1 MKGCFIMKKILIIED
16 DRNLLNELREFLENR
31 GYEVSSVD
39 NFLRASDFALKKR
52 PDLVILDINLPGI
65 SGFDIC
71 RAIKEKSNIPVL
83 MLTSRIGIEDE
94 IKGLEIGADEYL
106 AKPVDTRML
115 ILRME
120 KLLNLFNHFQDIISV
135 GDLSLELSTSKLSYK
150 DTYLIL
156 PQTEADI
163 IKKLMEAFPEIV
175 SKDDLLKAVW
185 STIYIDENILQVN
198 ITRLRKKLKNLG
210 PYNIFNKRGYGYGL
224 GEADE

>member
-1 MKGCFIMKKILIIED
+1 MKKILIIED
-16 DRNLLNELREFLENR
+16 DRNLLNELREFLENN
-31 GYEVSSVD
+31 GYEVASVD
-39 NFLRASDFALKKR
+39 NFLKANDIALEMR

-71 RAIKEKSNIPVL
+71 REIKEKSNIPVL
-83 MLTSRIGIEDE
+83 MLTSRVGIEDE

-106 AKPVDTRML
+106 AKPVDTRRL

-120 KLLNLFNHFQDIISV
+120 KLLDLFDHFQDIISV
-135 GDLSLELSTSKLSYK
+135 GDLSLELSTCKLSYK
-150 DTYLIL
+150 EAYLIL

-163 IKKLMEAFPEIV
+163 IKKLMESSPEIV
-175 SKDDLLKAVW
+175 TKDDLLKAVW

-210 PYNIFNKRGYGYGL
+210 PYNIYNKRGQGYGL
-224 GEADE
+224 GEIDE

>member
-1 MKGCFIMKKILIIED
+1 MKKILIIED
-16 DRNLLNELREFLENR
+16 DRNLLNELREFLERN
-31 GYEVSSVD
+31 GYQVESVD
-39 NFLRASDFALKKR
+39 NFLIASQIALEMR

-71 RAIKEKSNIPVL
+71 KEIKEKSNIPVL
-83 MLTSRIGIEDE
+83 MLTSRVGIEDE

-106 AKPVDTRML
+106 AKPVDTRRL

-120 KLLNLFNHFQDIISV
+120 KLLDLFDHFQDIISV
-135 GDLSLELSTSKLSYK
+135 GDLSLELSTCKLSYK
-150 DTYLIL
+150 EAYLIL

-163 IKKLMEAFPEIV
+163 IKKLMESYPQIV
-175 SKDDLLKAVW
+175 TKDELLMAVW

-210 PYNIFNKRGYGYGL
+210 PYNIYNKRGQGYGL
-224 GEADE
+224 GEIDD

>member
-1 MKGCFIMKKILIIED
+1 MKGYFIMKKILIIED

-39 NFLRASDFALKKR
+39 NFLRASELVLEKR

-135 GDLSLELSTSKLSYK
+135 GELSLELSTSKLSYK

-163 IKKLMEAFPEIV
+163 IKKLMEAYPEIV
-175 SKDDLLKAVW
+175 SKDDLLEAVW

-210 PYNIFNKRGYGYGL
+210 PYNIFNKRGQGYGL
-224 GEADE
+224 GEANE

>member
-1 MKGCFIMKKILIIED
+1 MKKILIIED
-16 DRNLLNELREFLENR
+16 DRNLLNELREFLENK
-31 GYEVSSVD
+31 GYEVGTVND
-39 NFLRASDFALKKR
+39 FLKASDFALETR

-71 RAIKEKSNIPVL
+71 KSIKEKSNIPIL

-106 AKPVDTRML
+106 AKPVDTRRL

-120 KLLNLFNHFQDIISV
+120 KLLNLFDHFQDIISV

-150 DTYLIL
+150 DSYLIL
-156 PQTEADI
+156 TQTEADI
-163 IKKLMEAFPEIV
+163 IKKLMESYPEIV
-175 SKDDLLKAVW
+175 TKDDLLEAVW

-210 PYNIFNKRGYGYGL
+210 SYNIYNKRGKGYGL
-224 GEADE
+224 GVCDE

>member
-16 DRNLLNELREFLENR
+16 DRNLLNELKEFLENR

-120 KLLNLFNHFQDIISV
+120 KLLNLFNYFQDIISV
-135 GDLSLELSTSKLSYK
+135 GELSLELSTSKLSYK

-163 IKKLMEAFPEIV
+163 VKKLMQAYPEIV
-175 SKDDLLKAVW
+175 SKDDLLEAVW

-198 ITRLRKKLKNLG
+198 ITRLRKKIKNLG
-210 PYNIFNKRGYGYGL
+210 PYNIYNKRGQGYGL

>member
-1 MKGCFIMKKILIIED
+1 MKKIIIVED
-16 DRNLLNELREFLENR
+16 DRNLLNELKEFLEKRN
-31 GYEVSSVD
+31 YEVVGVN
-39 NFLRASDFALKKR
+39 NFLLADQIILDNK

-71 RAIKEKSNIPVL
+71 RSIKEKSNIPVL
-83 MLTSRIGIEDE
+83 MLTSRVGIEDE
-94 IKGLEIGADEYL
+94 IRGLSIGADEYL
-106 AKPVDTRML
+106 AKPVDTRRL

-120 KLLNLFNHFQDIISV
+120 KLLDLFDHFQDQISI
-135 GDLSLELSTSKLSYK
+135 GDLSLDLSTSKLSYK
-150 DTYLIL
+150 DSYLIL

-163 IKKLMEAFPEIV
+163 IRKLMEAYPEIV
-175 SKDDLLKAVW
+175 SKDDLLQAVW

-210 PYNIFNKRGYGYGL
+210 PYNIYNKRGKGYGL

>member
-1 MKGCFIMKKILIIED
+1 MKKILIIED
-16 DRNLLNELREFLENR
+16 DRNLLNELRDFLENM
-31 GYEVSSVD
+31 GYEVASVD
-39 NFLRASDFALKKR
+39 NFLKANDLALKMR

-71 RAIKEKSNIPVL
+71 KEIKEKSNTPVL
-83 MLTSRIGIEDE
+83 MLTSRVGIEDE

-106 AKPVDTRML
+106 AKPVDTRRL

-120 KLLNLFNHFQDIISV
+120 KLLDLFDHFQDIISV
-135 GDLSLELSTSKLSYK
+135 GDLSLELSTCKLSYK
-150 DTYLIL
+150 EAYLIL

-163 IKKLMEAFPEIV
+163 IKKLMESYPQIV
-175 SKDDLLKAVW
+175 TKDELLMAVW

-210 PYNIFNKRGYGYGL
+210 PYNIYNKRGQGYGL
-224 GEADE
+224 GEIDD

>member
-1 MKGCFIMKKILIIED
+1 M
-16 DRNLLNELREFLENR
+16 
-31 GYEVSSVD
+31 
-39 NFLRASDFALKKR
+39 
-52 PDLVILDINLPGI
+52 DINLPGI

-163 IKKLMEAFPEIV
+163 IKKLMEAYPEIV
-175 SKDDLLKAVW
+175 SKDDLLEAVW

-210 PYNIFNKRGYGYGL
+210 PYNIFNKRGQGYGL

>member
-1 MKGCFIMKKILIIED
+1 MKGYFIMKKILIIED

-39 NFLRASDFALKKR
+39 NFLRASEIALEKR

-163 IKKLMEAFPEIV
+163 IKKLMEAYPEIV
-175 SKDDLLKAVW
+175 SKDDLLEAVW

-210 PYNIFNKRGYGYGL
+210 PYNIFNKRGQGYGL

>member
-39 NFLRASDFALKKR
+39 NFLRASEIALEKR

-135 GDLSLELSTSKLSYK
+135 GELSLELSTSKLSYK

-175 SKDDLLKAVW
+175 SKDDLLEAVW

-210 PYNIFNKRGYGYGL
+210 PYNIYNKRGQGYGL

>member
-1 MKGCFIMKKILIIED
+1 MKGYFIMKKILIIED

-39 NFLRASDFALKKR
+39 NFLRASEIVLKKR
-52 PDLVILDINLPGI
+52 PDLVVLDINLPGI

-135 GDLSLELSTSKLSYK
+135 GDLSLELSTPKLSYK

-163 IKKLMEAFPEIV
+163 IKKLMEAYPEIV
-175 SKDDLLKAVW
+175 SKDDLLEAVW

-210 PYNIFNKRGYGYGL
+210 PYNIFNKRGQGYGL

>member
-1 MKGCFIMKKILIIED
+1 MKKIIIVED
-16 DRNLLNELREFLENR
+16 DRNLLNELKEFLEKRN
-31 GYEVSSVD
+31 YDVSGIN
-39 NFLRASDFALKKR
+39 NFLLADQIILDNK

-83 MLTSRIGIEDE
+83 MLTSRVGIEDE
-94 IKGLEIGADEYL
+94 IKGLSIGADEYL
-106 AKPVDTRML
+106 AKPVDTRRL

-120 KLLNLFNHFQDIISV
+120 KLLDLFDHFQDQISI
-135 GDLSLELSTSKLSYK
+135 GDLSLDLSTSKLSYK
-150 DTYLIL
+150 DSYLIL

-163 IKKLMEAFPEIV
+163 IRKLMEAYPEIV
-175 SKDDLLKAVW
+175 SKDDLLQAVW

-210 PYNIFNKRGYGYGL
+210 PYNIYNKRGKGYGL

>member
-1 MKGCFIMKKILIIED
+1 MG
-16 DRNLLNELREFLENR
+16 NR
-31 GYEVSSVD
+31 GYEVSSID
-39 NFLRASDFALKKR
+39 NFLKASEEALDLK

-71 RAIKEKSNIPVL
+71 RSLKEKSNIPIL

-106 AKPVDTRML
+106 AKPVDTRRL

-120 KLLNLFNHFQDIISV
+120 KLLNLFDHFQDIISV
-135 GDLSLELSTSKLSYK
+135 GELRLELSTCKLSYK
-150 DTYLIL
+150 DAYLIL

-163 IKKLMEAFPEIV
+163 VKKLMESYPEIV
-175 SKDDLLKAVW
+175 TKDDLLEAVW

-198 ITRLRKKLKNLG
+198 ITRLRKKLKNLS
-210 PYNIFNKRGYGYGL
+210 PYNIYNKRGSGYGL
-224 GEADE
+224 GVYDE

>member
-1 MKGCFIMKKILIIED
+1 MKKILIIED
-16 DRNLLNELREFLENR
+16 DRNLLNELKEFLQNK
-31 GYEVSSVD
+31 GYEVGSVD
-39 NFLRASDFALKKR
+39 NFLKSIDLVLEER

-71 RAIKEKSNIPVL
+71 RDIKEKSNIPVL

-106 AKPVDTRML
+106 SKPVDTRKL

-120 KLLNLFNHFQDIISV
+120 KLLDLFDHFQDIISV
-135 GDLSLELSTSKLSYK
+135 GDLSLELSTCKLSYK
-150 DTYLIL
+150 DSYLIL

-163 IKKLMEAFPEIV
+163 IKKLMESYPEIV
-175 SKDDLLKAVW
+175 SKDDLLMAVW

-198 ITRLRKKLKNLG
+198 ITRLRKKLKNLSS
-210 PYNIFNKRGYGYGL
+210 YTIYNKRGKGYGL
-224 GEADE
+224 GDCDE

>member
-1 MKGCFIMKKILIIED
+1 MG
-16 DRNLLNELREFLENR
+16 NR
-31 GYEVSSVD
+31 GYEVSSID
-39 NFLRASDFALKKR
+39 NFLKASEEALDLK

-71 RAIKEKSNIPVL
+71 RSLKEKSNIPIL

-106 AKPVDTRML
+106 AKPVDTRRL

-120 KLLNLFNHFQDIISV
+120 KLLNLFDHFQDIISV
-135 GDLSLELSTSKLSYK
+135 GELRLELSTCKLSYK
-150 DTYLIL
+150 DAYLIL

-163 IKKLMEAFPEIV
+163 VKKLMESYPKIV
-175 SKDDLLKAVW
+175 TKDDLLEAVW

-198 ITRLRKKLKNLG
+198 ITRLRKKLKNLS
-210 PYNIFNKRGYGYGL
+210 PYNIYNKRGSGYGL
-224 GEADE
+224 GVYDE

>member
-1 MKGCFIMKKILIIED
+1 MG
-16 DRNLLNELREFLENR
+16 NR
-31 GYEVSSVD
+31 GYEVSSID
-39 NFLRASDFALKKR
+39 NFLKASEEALDLK

-71 RAIKEKSNIPVL
+71 RSLKEKSNIPIL

-106 AKPVDTRML
+106 AKPVDTRRL

-120 KLLNLFNHFQDIISV
+120 KLLNLFDHFQDIISV
-135 GDLSLELSTSKLSYK
+135 GELRLELSTCKLSYK
-150 DTYLIL
+150 EAYLIL

-163 IKKLMEAFPEIV
+163 VKKLMESYPEIV
-175 SKDDLLKAVW
+175 TKDDLLEAVW

-198 ITRLRKKLKNLG
+198 ITRLRKKLKNLS
-210 PYNIFNKRGYGYGL
+210 PYNIYNKRGSGYGL
-224 GEADE
+224 GVYDE

>member
-1 MKGCFIMKKILIIED
+1 MKKILIIED
-16 DRNLLNELREFLENR
+16 DRNLLKELMEFLENR
-31 GYEVSSVD
+31 GYEALSVE
-39 NFLRASDFALKKR
+39 NFLKASEKVLEIK

-71 RAIKEKSNIPVL
+71 REIKEKSNIPVL
-83 MLTSRIGIEDE
+83 MLTSRVGIEDE

-120 KLLNLFNHFQDIISV
+120 KLLDLFGHFQDIISV
-135 GDLSLELSTSKLSYK
+135 NDLNLEISTSKLSYK
-150 DTYLIL
+150 DSYLIL

-163 IKKLMEAFPEIV
+163 IKKLMESYPEIV

-198 ITRLRKKLKNLG
+198 ITRLRKKLSKLG
-210 PYNIFNKRGYGYGL
+210 PYNIYNKRGKGYGL
-224 GEADE
+224 GEIDE

>member
-1 MKGCFIMKKILIIED
+1 M
-16 DRNLLNELREFLENR
+16 ENR

-175 SKDDLLKAVW
+175 SKDDLLEAVW

>member
-1 MKGCFIMKKILIIED
+1 MKKILIIED
-16 DRNLLNELREFLENR
+16 DRNLLNELIEFLENR
-31 GYEVSSVD
+31 GYEVESVD
-39 NFLRASDFALKKR
+39 NFLRASELVLEKR

-135 GDLSLELSTSKLSYK
+135 GELSLELSTSKLSYK

-163 IKKLMEAFPEIV
+163 IKKLMEAYPEIV
-175 SKDDLLKAVW
+175 SKDDLLEAVW

-210 PYNIFNKRGYGYGL
+210 PYNIFNKRGQGYGL
-224 GEADE
+224 GEANE

>member
-1 MKGCFIMKKILIIED
+1 MKKILIIED
-16 DRNLLNELREFLENR
+16 DRNLLNELREFLENN
-31 GYEVSSVD
+31 GYEVASVD
-39 NFLRASDFALKKR
+39 NFLKASEIALEMR

-71 RAIKEKSNIPVL
+71 RKIKEKSNIPVL
-83 MLTSRIGIEDE
+83 MLTSRVGIEDE

-106 AKPVDTRML
+106 AKPVDTRRL

-120 KLLNLFNHFQDIISV
+120 KLLDLFDHFQDIISV
-135 GDLSLELSTSKLSYK
+135 GDLSLELSTCKLSYK
-150 DTYLIL
+150 EAYLIL

-163 IKKLMEAFPEIV
+163 IKKLMESFPDIV
-175 SKDDLLKAVW
+175 AKDDLLMAVW

-210 PYNIFNKRGYGYGL
+210 PYNIYNKRGQGYGL
-224 GEADE
+224 GEIDE

>member
-1 MKGCFIMKKILIIED
+1 MKKILIIED
-16 DRNLLNELREFLENR
+16 DRNLLNELREFLENN
-31 GYEVSSVD
+31 GYEVASVD
-39 NFLRASDFALKKR
+39 NFLKANDIALEMR

-71 RAIKEKSNIPVL
+71 REIKEKSNIPVL
-83 MLTSRIGIEDE
+83 MLTSRVGIEDE

-106 AKPVDTRML
+106 AKPVDTRRL

-120 KLLNLFNHFQDIISV
+120 KLLDLFDHFQDIISV
-135 GDLSLELSTSKLSYK
+135 GDLSLELSTCKLSYK
-150 DTYLIL
+150 EAYLIL

-163 IKKLMEAFPEIV
+163 IKKLMESYPEIV
-175 SKDDLLKAVW
+175 TKDDLLKAVW

-210 PYNIFNKRGYGYGL
+210 PYNIYNKRGQGYGL
-224 GEADE
+224 GEIDE

>member
-1 MKGCFIMKKILIIED
+1 MKKILIIED
-16 DRNLLNELREFLENR
+16 DRNLLKELREFLERN
-31 GYEVSSVD
+31 GYQVESVD
-39 NFLRASDFALKKR
+39 NFLIASQIALEMR

-71 RAIKEKSNIPVL
+71 KEIKEKSNTPVL
-83 MLTSRIGIEDE
+83 MLTSRVGIEDE

-106 AKPVDTRML
+106 AKPVDTRRL

-120 KLLNLFNHFQDIISV
+120 KLLDLFDHFQDIISV
-135 GDLSLELSTSKLSYK
+135 GDLSLELSTCKLSYK
-150 DTYLIL
+150 EAYLIL

-163 IKKLMEAFPEIV
+163 IKKLMESYPQIV
-175 SKDDLLKAVW
+175 TKDELLMAVW

-210 PYNIFNKRGYGYGL
+210 PYNIYNKRGQGYGL
-224 GEADE
+224 GEIDD

>member
-1 MKGCFIMKKILIIED
+1 MKKILIIED
-16 DRNLLNELREFLENR
+16 DRNLLNELREFLERN
-31 GYEVSSVD
+31 GYQVESVD
-39 NFLRASDFALKKR
+39 NFLIASQIALEMR

-71 RAIKEKSNIPVL
+71 KEIKEKSKIPVL
-83 MLTSRIGIEDE
+83 MLTSRVGIEDE

-106 AKPVDTRML
+106 AKPVDTRRL

-120 KLLNLFNHFQDIISV
+120 KLLDLFDHFQDIISV
-135 GDLSLELSTSKLSYK
+135 GDLSLELSTCKLSYK
-150 DTYLIL
+150 EAYLIL

-163 IKKLMEAFPEIV
+163 IKKLMESYPQIV
-175 SKDDLLKAVW
+175 TKDELLMAVW

-210 PYNIFNKRGYGYGL
+210 PYNIYNKRGQGYGL
-224 GEADE
+224 GEIDD

>member
-1 MKGCFIMKKILIIED
+1 MKKILIIED
-16 DRNLLNELREFLENR
+16 DRNLLNELIEFLENR
-31 GYEVSSVD
+31 GYEVESVD
-39 NFLRASDFALKKR
+39 NFLRASELVLEKR

-135 GDLSLELSTSKLSYK
+135 GELSLELSTSKLSYK

-163 IKKLMEAFPEIV
+163 IKKLMEAYPEIV
-175 SKDDLLKAVW
+175 SKDDLLEAVW

-210 PYNIFNKRGYGYGL
+210 PYNIFNKRGQGYGL

>member
-1 MKGCFIMKKILIIED
+1 MKKILIIED
-16 DRNLLNELREFLENR
+16 DRNLLNELREFLERN
-31 GYEVSSVD
+31 GYQVESVD
-39 NFLRASDFALKKR
+39 NFLIASQIALEMR

-71 RAIKEKSNIPVL
+71 KEIKEKSNIPVL
-83 MLTSRIGIEDE
+83 MLTSRVWIEDE

-106 AKPVDTRML
+106 AKPVDTRRL

-120 KLLNLFNHFQDIISV
+120 KLLDLFDHFQDIISV
-135 GDLSLELSTSKLSYK
+135 GDLSLELSTCKLSYK
-150 DTYLIL
+150 EAYLIL

-163 IKKLMEAFPEIV
+163 IKKLMESYPQIV
-175 SKDDLLKAVW
+175 TKDELLMAVW

-210 PYNIFNKRGYGYGL
+210 PYNIYNKRGQGYGL
-224 GEADE
+224 GEIDD

>member
-1 MKGCFIMKKILIIED
+1 MKKILIIED
-16 DRNLLNELREFLENR
+16 DRNLLNELKEFLENR
-31 GYEVSSVD
+31 HYEALSVN
-39 NFLRASDFALKKR
+39 NFLRASEKVLEIR

-71 RAIKEKSNIPVL
+71 RDIKEKSNIPVL

-106 AKPVDTRML
+106 AKPVDTRRL

-120 KLLNLFNHFQDIISV
+120 KLLDLFDHFQDIVSV
-135 GDLSLELSTSKLSYK
+135 GDLNLEISTSKLSYK
-150 DTYLIL
+150 DSYLIL

-163 IKKLMEAFPEIV
+163 IKKLMEAYPKIV
-175 SKDDLLKAVW
+175 SKDDLLEAVW

-210 PYNIFNKRGYGYGL
+210 PYNIYNKRGQGYGL
-224 GEADE
+224 GEIDE

>member
-1 MKGCFIMKKILIIED
+1 MKGYLIMKKILIIED
-16 DRNLLNELREFLENR
+16 DRNLLNELREFLENM
-31 GYEVSSVD
+31 GYEVASVD
-39 NFLRASDFALKKR
+39 NFLKANDLALKMR

-71 RAIKEKSNIPVL
+71 REIKEKSNIPVL
-83 MLTSRIGIEDE
+83 MLTSRVGIEDE

-106 AKPVDTRML
+106 AKPVDTRRL

-120 KLLNLFNHFQDIISV
+120 KLLDLFDHFQDIISV
-135 GDLSLELSTSKLSYK
+135 GDLSLELSTCKLSYK
-150 DTYLIL
+150 EAYLIL

-163 IKKLMEAFPEIV
+163 IKKLMESSPEIV
-175 SKDDLLKAVW
+175 TKDDLLKAVW

-210 PYNIFNKRGYGYGL
+210 PYNIYNKRGQGYGL
-224 GEADE
+224 GEIDE

>member
-1 MKGCFIMKKILIIED
+1 MKKILIIED
-16 DRNLLNELREFLENR
+16 DRNLLNELREFLENN
-31 GYEVSSVD
+31 GYEVASVD
-39 NFLRASDFALKKR
+39 NFLKANDIALEMR

-71 RAIKEKSNIPVL
+71 REIKEKSNIPVL
-83 MLTSRIGIEDE
+83 MLTSRVGIEDE

-106 AKPVDTRML
+106 AKPVDTRRL

-120 KLLNLFNHFQDIISV
+120 KLLDLFDHFQDIISV
-135 GDLSLELSTSKLSYK
+135 GDLSLELSTCKLTYK
-150 DTYLIL
+150 EAYLIL

-163 IKKLMEAFPEIV
+163 IKKLMESYPEIV
-175 SKDDLLKAVW
+175 TKDDLLKAVW

-210 PYNIFNKRGYGYGL
+210 PYNIYNKRGQGYGL
-224 GEADE
+224 GEIDE

>member
-1 MKGCFIMKKILIIED
+1 MKKILIIED
-16 DRNLLNELREFLENR
+16 DRNLLNELRDFLENK
-31 GYEVSSVD
+31 GYEVASVD
-39 NFLRASDFALKKR
+39 NFLKANDFALEMR

-71 RAIKEKSNIPVL
+71 REIKEKSNIPVL
-83 MLTSRIGIEDE
+83 MLTSRVGIEDE

-106 AKPVDTRML
+106 AKPVDTRRL

-120 KLLNLFNHFQDIISV
+120 KLLDLFDHFQDIISV
-135 GDLSLELSTSKLSYK
+135 GDLSLELSTCKLSYK
-150 DTYLIL
+150 EAYLIL

-163 IKKLMEAFPEIV
+163 IKKLMESFPEIV
-175 SKDDLLKAVW
+175 TKDDLLKAVW

-210 PYNIFNKRGYGYGL
+210 PYNIYNKRGQGYGL
-224 GEADE
+224 GEIDE

>member
-1 MKGCFIMKKILIIED
+1 MKGYLIMKKILIIED
-16 DRNLLNELREFLENR
+16 DRNLLNELREFLENK
-31 GYEVSSVD
+31 GYEVANVE
-39 NFLRASDFALKKR
+39 NFLKASEIALKMR

-71 RAIKEKSNIPVL
+71 REIKEKSNIPVL
-83 MLTSRIGIEDE
+83 MLTSRVGIEDE

-106 AKPVDTRML
+106 AKPVDTRRL

-120 KLLNLFNHFQDIISV
+120 KLLDLFDHFQDIISV
-135 GDLSLELSTSKLSYK
+135 GDLSLELSTCKLSYK
-150 DTYLIL
+150 EAYLIL

-163 IKKLMEAFPEIV
+163 IKKLMESYPEIV
-175 SKDDLLKAVW
+175 TKDELLMAVW

-210 PYNIFNKRGYGYGL
+210 PYNIYNKRGQGYGL
-224 GEADE
+224 GEIDD

>member
-1 MKGCFIMKKILIIED
+1 MKGYFIMKKILIIED
-16 DRNLLNELREFLENR
+16 DRNLLNELIEFLENR
-31 GYEVSSVD
+31 GYEVESVD
-39 NFLRASDFALKKR
+39 NFLRASEIALEKR

-65 SGFDIC
+65 SGFNIC

-135 GDLSLELSTSKLSYK
+135 GELSLELSTSKLSYK

-163 IKKLMEAFPEIV
+163 IKKLMEAYPEIV
-175 SKDDLLKAVW
+175 SKDDLLEAVW

-210 PYNIFNKRGYGYGL
+210 PYNIFNKRGQGYGL